1 MKPFGRIPILAIFT
15 IFNEATAFGACI
27 LEFQC
32 AHLEFR
38 GGGVIGENYECLGA
52 IHPSVVFGGDVLR
65 E

>member
-1 MKPFGRIPILAIFT
+1 MYFGIPMC
-15 IFNEATAFGACI
+15 AFGI
-27 LEFQC
+27 S
-32 AHLEFR
+32 